1 MNRIPPFSGQQL
13 ESIAHVLGDT
23 DTGLTGAEIGRLL
36 AECRVP
42 DVSPAMTKW
51 KRLYNALV
59 EFQNANQFGN
69 HVVGFIHKA
78 MNPVRYTAQPEVFNR
93 RRNAL
98 NAVLAFAGMYLGDDG
113 RLRQA
118 ERAKNL
124 SEAKQKASRLHAALE
139 SRKVHADV
147 LSFCRAELLE
157 ENYFHAVFEAMKSI
171 ASKIRSMSGLK
182 SDGAELVRDAFSL
195 GNDCRPLLAINP
207 LTTDTDRGEQRGF
220 ANLLIRLF
228 GVIRNPLAHNARV
241 EWEMNE
247 QDALDVL
254 TTASLIHRKLD
265 KAYILRNHNN
275 SHQDSPRHSGA

>member
-1 MNRIPPFSGQQL
+1 MRHDQMNRIPPFSGQQL
-13 ESIAHVLGDT
+13 ESIAQVLGDT
-23 DTGLTGAEIGRLL
+23 DTGLTGTEIGHLL

-42 DVSPAMTKW
+42 DVSPVMTKW

-78 MNPVRYTAQPEVFNR
+78 MNPVRYTAQPEVFSR
-93 RRNAL
+93 RRDAL
-98 NAVLAFAGMYLGDDG
+98 NTVLAFAGMHLGDNG
-113 RLRQA
+113 KLCHAKQA
-118 ERAKNL
+118 TNL
-124 SEAKQKASRLHAALE
+124 TEAKQKASRLHASLE

-147 LSFCRAELLE
+147 LSFCRADFLE

-171 ASKIRSMSGLK
+171 ASKIRSMSGLT
-182 SDGAELVRDAFSL
+182 SDGTDLVRDAFSL

-207 LTTDTDRGEQRGF
+207 LVTDTDKGEQRGF
-220 ANLLIRLF
+220 ANLLIGLF

-254 TTASLIHRKLD
+254 TTASLVHRKLD
-265 KAYILRNHNN
+265 RAYKPSSPN
-275 SHQDSPRHSGA
+275 SDPRDT

>member
-1 MNRIPPFSGQQL
+1 MKRIPPFSGQQL

-23 DTGLTGAEIGRLL
+23 DTGLTGTEIGRLL

-42 DVSPAMTKW
+42 DVSPAMPKW

-59 EFQNANQFGN
+59 EFQNTNQFGN

-78 MNPVRYTAQPEVFNR
+78 MTPVRYTAQPEVFNR

-118 ERAKNL
+118 ERATNL
-124 SEAKQKASRLHAALE
+124 SEAKQRANRLHATLE
-139 SRKVHADV
+139 NRKVHADV
-147 LSFCRAELLE
+147 LNFCRAELLE

-171 ASKIRSMSGLK
+171 ASKIRGLSGLT
-182 SDGAELVRDAFSL
+182 SDGADLVRDAFSL

-207 LTTDTDRGEQRGF
+207 LITDTDKGEQRGF
-220 ANLLIRLF
+220 VNLLIGLF
-228 GVIRNPLAHNARV
+228 GVVRNPLAHNARV

-265 KAYILRNHNN
+265 RAYKPGEPHKRPL
-275 SHQDSPRHSGA
+275 